1 MKKWKNV
8 IDASFFFFVDA
19 CCFFEW
25 WWLWR
30 RRHDDVINQMVFFF
44 RRHNV
49 STPPWAFEIF
59 GWLKKVMDILWLLVN
74 LSVKYNNKNQQE
86 TTTISFSIIVQHLL
100 NTDYPNI
107 AASSPWKNHPTPIST
122 TNRLNVRCMKM
133 LYYWC
138 IGWQIRKV
146 GGMGFAFGISYFKTS
161 FYQGTEAGFRRC
173 SWLWM

>member
-1 MKKWKNV
+1 MKKC
-8 IDASFFFFVDA
+8 DR
-19 CCFFEW
+19 CFFLLLCWCLLLLWMMMIVETTSRWRDKSDGFLFPTSQCFHPSLGFWKFWVIEKKW
-25 WWLWR
+25 WIL
-30 RRHDDVINQMVFFF
+30 
-44 RRHNV
+44 
-49 STPPWAFEIF
+49 
-59 GWLKKVMDILWLLVN
+59 LWLLVN